1 ARLRLPGNALFLP
14 VRRGQGH
21 HRLALQRLSLLP
33 PAAERSGLMNAPCK
47 RPAVLKTVRCA
58 IYTRKSTEEGL
69 DQEFNSLDAQR
80 EAAEA
85 YIASQQHQGWLA
97 LPGRYEGGGFRGG
110 ILARPASR
118 RLLENIPAGTV
129 DCVLSYKVDR
139 LSRSLLDFARIMEI
153 FDKHQVAFVSI
164 TQQFHSA
171 TSMGR
176 LVLNM

>member
-1 ARLRLPGNALFLP
+1 MNPIRNG
-14 VRRGQGH
+14 V
-21 HRLALQRLSLLP
+21 
-33 PAAERSGLMNAPCK
+33 PAPK
-47 RPAVLKTVRCA
+47 VVRCA
-58 IYTRKSTEEGL
+58 IYTRKSSEEGL

-97 LPGRYEGGGFRGG
+97 LPERYDDGGFSGG
-110 ILARPASR
+110 NLDRPALK
-118 RLLENIPAGTV
+118 RLLEDITAGKI
-129 DCVLSYKVDR
+129 DAVLAYKVDR

-176 LVLNM
+176 LVLNMLLTFAQFER